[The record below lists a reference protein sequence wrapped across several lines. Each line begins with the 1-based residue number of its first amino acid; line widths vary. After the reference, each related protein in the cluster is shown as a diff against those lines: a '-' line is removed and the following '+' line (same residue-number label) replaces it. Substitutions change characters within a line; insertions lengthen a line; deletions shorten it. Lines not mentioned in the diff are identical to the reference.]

1 MSGFSSE
8 WLALREPIDHAARSE
23 EVISALRHYFLNDW
37 KLVVTDIGSGTGST
51 IRALRPIL
59 SQDLTWH
66 LIDYDDTLLS
76 EARKHAEGGRIIFT
90 ELDLSKNLAPIFKPA
105 PDLLTTSAFLDLVS
119 LQWLKTF
126 VKEVTIREIP
136 FYAALTYDGRTL
148 CSPENELDQNVLE
161 AFNKHQQTDKGFGPA
176 LGPNAADTAI
186 KLFEDAGYIVCKA
199 KSDWKANADHKEFQR
214 QLLDGWRKAS
224 SEINPLSQKVFDLW
238 FEDRLALINDNE
250 SSVLVGH
257 KDFLAVPPERRMAD

>member
-136 FYAALTYDGRTL
+136 F
-148 CSPENELDQNVLE
+148 S
-161 AFNKHQQTDKGFGPA
+161 
-176 LGPNAADTAI
+176 I